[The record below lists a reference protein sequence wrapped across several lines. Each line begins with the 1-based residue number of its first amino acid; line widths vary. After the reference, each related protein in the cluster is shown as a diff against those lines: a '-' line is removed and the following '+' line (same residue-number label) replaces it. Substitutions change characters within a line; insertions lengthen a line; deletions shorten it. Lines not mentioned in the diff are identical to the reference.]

1 MENRSIETMQSFHW
15 IAHLVF
21 LSDWIL
27 RIGLSTRVIMR
38 RLPVGVSLAWLAI
51 ILIFPF
57 IGAAIYLLL
66 GEYRLGHGRIKR
78 GAAYREANHAAV
90 ATRLDA
96 HRADV
101 TTLEPES
108 AALTRLASSVLGAP
122 LLRGNRLQLLESAE
136 SAFPA
141 LIADIDG
148 ARHSINLEFY
158 IWSPGGE
165 ADAVGAALIRAAKR
179 GVKCR
184 LLVDAIGSKAFLRS
198 ELTEDIRRSGV
209 RIGVALPTGP
219 LRLLFVRPDLRLHR
233 KIVVID
239 ETIGYTGSLNLADP
253 KLFKKEAGVG
263 QWVDAFAR
271 VEGPAVLALM
281 ETFRE
286 DWAIETGE
294 SIEPSGISQPV
305 GQANVQALPTGPAA
319 RVDAIEQIVL
329 MAIYLAKRELV
340 LTTPYFVP
348 SESLL
353 NALLSAAG
361 RGVDVTLIVPAKV
374 DSHLTHFASR
384 AYQTDLI
391 AAGVRVGL
399 FNGGLLHTKSITV
412 DGRFSLF
419 GSLNLD
425 PRSFRLDFEI
435 TLAIY
440 DTAFTSALRRLQEH
454 YLSNSS
460 NLDLASCR
468 SRSAIERFK
477 EDAARLVGPI
487 L

>member
-1 MENRSIETMQSFHW
+1 MQNFHW
-15 IAHLVF
+15 IANLVF
-21 LSDWIL
+21 LLDWML

-51 ILIFPF
+51 VLIFPF
-57 IGAAIYLLL
+57 AGAAIYLLL
-66 GEYRLGHGRIKR
+66 GEYRLGRGRLRR
-78 GAAYREANHAAV
+78 GAAYREANRAAV
-90 ATRLDA
+90 ASRLNA

-108 AALTRLASSVLGAP
+108 AALARLAESVLGAP
-122 LLRGNRLQLLESAE
+122 LLRGNRLQLLENAAA
-136 SAFPA
+136 AFPA
-141 LIADIDG
+141 LVADIDG
-148 ARHSINLEFY
+148 ARYSVNLEFY

-179 GVKCR
+179 GVQCR
-184 LLVDAIGSKAFLRS
+184 VLVDAIGSKAFLKS
-198 ELTEDIRRSGV
+198 EFTEDIRRSGV
-209 RIGVALPTGP
+209 RIGVALPTGL

-239 ETIGYTGSLNLADP
+239 EEIGYTGSLNLADP
-253 KLFKKEAGVG
+253 KIFKKEAGVG

-271 VEGPAVLALM
+271 LEGPAVPALM

-294 SIEPSGISQPV
+294 SIEPSGDASAASIPQPV

-329 MAIYLAKRELV
+329 MSIYLAKHEVV

-361 RGVDVTLIVPAKV
+361 RGVEVTLIVPAKV

-384 AYQTDLI
+384 AYQTYLI
-391 AAGVRVGL
+391 AGGVRVAL

-412 DGRFSLF
+412 DSRFSLF

-440 DTAFTSALRRLQEH
+440 HADFTSALRRLQEH
-454 YLSNSS
+454 YLTDSS
-460 NLDLASCR
+460 ILDLAACR

>member
-1 MENRSIETMQSFHW
+1 
-15 IAHLVF
+15 
-21 LSDWIL
+21 
-27 RIGLSTRVIMR
+27 
-38 RLPVGVSLAWLAI
+38 LAWLAI

-57 IGAAIYLLL
+57 AGAAIYLLL
-66 GEYRLGHGRIKR
+66 GEYRLGHGRLKR
-78 GAAYREANHAAV
+78 AAAYREANRAAV
-90 ATRLDA
+90 VSRLAA

-101 TTLEPES
+101 TTLESES
-108 AALTRLASSVLGAP
+108 AALARLAESVLGAP
-122 LLRGNRLQLLESAE
+122 LLRGNRLQLLENAGA
-136 SAFPA
+136 AFPA

-148 ARHSINLEFY
+148 ARHSVNLEFY

-165 ADAVGAALIRAAKR
+165 ADAVGAALIRAVKR
-179 GVKCR
+179 GVQCR
-184 LLVDAIGSKAFLRS
+184 LLVDAIGSKAFLKS
-198 ELTEDIRRSGV
+198 DFTEDIRKSGV
-209 RIGVALPTGP
+209 RIGVALPTGL

-239 ETIGYTGSLNLADP
+239 EEIGYTGSLNLADP
-253 KLFKKEAGVG
+253 KIFKKEAGVG

-271 VEGPAVLALM
+271 VEGSAVLALM

-294 SIEPSGISQPV
+294 SIEPSGDASAASLPQPV

-319 RVDAIEQIVL
+319 RVDAIEQFVL
-329 MAIYLAKRELV
+329 MAIYLAKQELV

-361 RGVDVTLIVPAKV
+361 RGVDVTLIVPTKV

-391 AAGVRVGL
+391 AAGVRVAL

-412 DGRFSLF
+412 DGRFCLF

-440 DTAFTSALRRLQEH
+440 DTDFTLALRRLQEH
-454 YLSNSS
+454 YLSDSS
-460 NLDLASCR
+460 ILDLAACR

>member
-1 MENRSIETMQSFHW
+1 MQNLHW
-15 IAHLVF
+15 IANLVF
-21 LSDWIL
+21 LADWVL
-27 RIGLSTRVIMR
+27 RIGLSVHVIMR

-57 IGAAIYLLL
+57 AGAAAYLLL
-66 GEYRLGHGRIKR
+66 GGYRLGHGRLR
-78 GAAYREANHAAV
+78 RATAYLEGNRAAV
-90 ATRLDA
+90 VRRLETHRVDVATLD
-96 HRADV
+96 
-101 TTLEPES
+101 PES
-108 AALTRLASSVLGAP
+108 AALARLAESVLDAP
-122 LLRGNRLQLLESAE
+122 PLRGNRLHLLENAGA
-136 SAFPA
+136 AFPA
-141 LIADIDG
+141 LIGDIDR
-148 ARHSINLEFY
+148 ANHSVNLEFY
-158 IWSPGGE
+158 IWSPGGQ
-165 ADAVGAALIRAAKR
+165 ADEVGAALIRAAKR
-179 GVKCR
+179 GVQCR
-184 LLVDAIGSKAFLRS
+184 VLVDAIGSKAFLRN
-198 ELTEDIRRSGV
+198 ELIEDIRGSGV

-239 ETIGYTGSLNLADP
+239 EQIGYTGSLNLADP

-271 VEGPAVLALM
+271 VEGPAVHALM
-281 ETFRE
+281 ETFRK
-286 DWAIETGE
+286 DWTIETGE
-294 SIEPSGISQPV
+294 SIEPPGDGSAPSSPQSV
-305 GQANVQALPTGPAA
+305 GAASVQVLATGPAA

-329 MAIYLAKRELV
+329 MAIYVATREVV

-361 RGVDVTLIVPAKV
+361 RGVGVTLIVPAKV
-374 DSHLTHFASR
+374 DSRLTHFASR

-391 AAGVRVGL
+391 AAGVRVAL
-399 FNGGLLHTKSITV
+399 FEGGLLHTKSITV

-425 PRSFRLDFEI
+425 PRSMRLDFEI
-435 TLAIY
+435 TLTVY
-440 DTAFTSALRRLQEH
+440 DAEFTKALRQLQEH
-454 YLSNSS
+454 YLSDS
-460 NLDLASCR
+460 NILDLTACR
-468 SRSAIERFK
+468 SRSAVERFK